1 MREYLSELFK
11 MQPFSTETGSGGN
24 ELENQRAQ
32 VASSV
37 STDTGSDPS
46 LIGILFCEKN
56 GRNSFYIIL
65 SLNYL
70 LNGPTYD
77 TKADASNTSPMITFI
92 NSPMSTID

>member
-46 LIGILFCEKN
+46 LIGILFC
-56 GRNSFYIIL
+56 
-65 SLNYL
+65 
-70 LNGPTYD
+70 
-77 TKADASNTSPMITFI
+77 
-92 NSPMSTID
+92 